1 MMQTTGP
8 NMDKK
13 VQQTTHDKVV
23 LFADVSGSTR
33 LYEVLGDARAFAA
46 INQCIELLRRVT
58 EMFKGRVV
66 KTIGDEIMAVF
77 PSELSGVQ
85 AACAMQADVE
95 AMVPLDDAVR
105 LAIRIGL
112 YHGPV
117 LMQDGDSDV
126 FGDTVNVAARLTE
139 LANAGQILSDA
150 STVQALPPLLRTS
163 TRSLDLLPIKGKAS
177 NIKVVEVLWQ
187 EGDDATLMVGRTH
200 APVASSG
207 VLRLQHH
214 GREAVVDAAH
224 SKLVLGRDAQAGFV
238 VEDKRASR
246 LHATIE
252 LRRDK
257 FVYIDQSSNGS
268 YITFAGEGELQLRR
282 EEIVLR
288 GRGTICLGHSFG
300 KDAAGAITFSCEGC

>member
-1 MMQTTGP
+1 MDKQVPQTTR
-8 NMDKK
+8 
-13 VQQTTHDKVV
+13 DKVV

-46 INQCIELLRRVT
+46 INQCISLLRRVT
-58 EMFKGRVV
+58 ETFQGRVV
-66 KTIGDEIMAVF
+66 KTIGDEIMTVF
-77 PSELSGVQ
+77 PTVLSGVQ
-85 AACAMQADVE
+85 AACAMQTEVE
-95 AMVPLDDAVR
+95 AMVPLDAAVR
-105 LAIRIGL
+105 LGIRIGM

-117 LMQDGDSDV
+117 LMQAGDADV

-139 LANAGQILSDA
+139 LANAGQILSAD

-163 TRSLDLLPIKGKAS
+163 TRSLDLLPIKGKAAD
-177 NIKVVEVLWQ
+177 IKVVEVLWQ
-187 EGDDATLMVGRTH
+187 EGDDATVMVGRTH
-200 APVASSG
+200 SPTVVSG
-207 VLRLQHH
+207 TLRLQHG

-224 SKLVLGRDAQAGFV
+224 GKLVLGRDVQADFI

-268 YITFAGEGELQLRR
+268 YITFAGESELQLRR

-288 GRGTICLGHSFG
+288 GSGSICLGHSIS
-300 KDAAGAITFSCEGC
+300 KDAAGAISFGCESG

>member
-1 MMQTTGP
+1 
-8 NMDKK
+8 MDIAS
-13 VQQTTHDKVV
+13 QQTTQDKVV

-46 INQCIELLRRVT
+46 INQCIALLRGVT
-58 EMFKGRVV
+58 ETFQGRVV

-77 PSELSGVQ
+77 PTELSGVQ
-85 AACAMQADVE
+85 AACAMQTEVE
-95 AMVPLDDAVR
+95 AMVPVDDSAR

-112 YHGPV
+112 FHGPV
-117 LMQDGDSDV
+117 LMQAGDKDV

-139 LANAGQILSDA
+139 LANAGQILSAD

-163 TRSLDLLPIKGKAS
+163 TRSLDLLPIKGKS
-177 NIKVVEVLWQ
+177 STIKVVEVLWQ
-187 EGDDATLMVGRTH
+187 EGEDATLMVGRTH
-200 APVASSG
+200 SPAAASG
-207 VLRLQHH
+207 ILRLRHQ
-214 GREAVVDAAH
+214 GREAVVDVAH
-224 SKLVLGRDAQAGFV
+224 GKLVIGRDAQAGFM

-268 YITFAGEGELQLRR
+268 YITFSGESELQLRR

-288 GRGTICLGHSFG
+288 GSGSICLGHSIS
-300 KDAAGAITFSCEGC
+300 KDAAGAIEFSCEGC

>member
-1 MMQTTGP
+1 MIETNGP
-8 NMDKK
+8 NMDKQA
-13 VQQTTHDKVV
+13 QQSTHDKVV

-46 INQCIELLRRVT
+46 INQCISLLRRVT
-58 EMFKGRVV
+58 ETFQGRVV

-85 AACAMQADVE
+85 AACAMQSEVE
-95 AMVPLDDAVR
+95 AMVPLDKSVK
-105 LAIRIGL
+105 LAIRVGL

-117 LMQDGDSDV
+117 LMQGGDSDV

-139 LANAGQILSDA
+139 LANAGQILSAD
-150 STVQALPPLLRTS
+150 STVQALPALLRTS

-187 EGDDATLMVGRTH
+187 EGDDATLMVGRTLSP
-200 APVASSG
+200 AAVSG
-207 VLRLQHH
+207 TLHLQHH
-214 GREAVVDAAH
+214 GREAVVDASH
-224 SKLVLGRDAQAGFV
+224 SKLVLGRDVQADFV

-268 YITFAGEGELQLRR
+268 YITFTGESELQLRR

-288 GRGTICLGHSFG
+288 GSGSICLGHSIS
-300 KDAAGAITFSCEGC
+300 KDASGAITFSCEGC